1 MAHMKHTTCN
11 NIQSN
16 RCNSFSLRYYFSGRQ
31 CAFFWFVL
39 PLRKFIFDE
48 SIWAMRCTYVYVCM
62 LIIVSRIMSTFI
74 LEAAAHSQEVS
85 IIYSVCPS
93 LKTSFLLLVTRQ
105 MLKSK
110 LPPPPS
116 SSWGR
121 HCWPSGEPEK
131 CLKFMYLIRFVIR
144 IKF

>member
-1 MAHMKHTTCN
+1 MKHTTCN

-16 RCNSFSLRYYFSGRQ
+16 QCNSFSLRYYFSGRQ

-48 SIWAMRCTYVYVCM
+48 SIWAMRCTYICVRMHVCM

-110 LPPPPS
+110 LPPP
-116 SSWGR
+116 

-131 CLKFMYLIRFVIR
+131 CLKFMYTHILIRFVIR